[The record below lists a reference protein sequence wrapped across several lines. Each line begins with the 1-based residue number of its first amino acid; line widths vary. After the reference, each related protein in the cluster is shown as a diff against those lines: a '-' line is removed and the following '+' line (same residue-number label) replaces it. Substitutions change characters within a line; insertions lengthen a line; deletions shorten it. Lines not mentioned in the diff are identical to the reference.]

1 MKRLIPIALLLL
13 VIPVVVASQRI
24 KSQRDNDP
32 ESFAGQRWEYL
43 VVANPSATNFAAT
56 GNPDMR
62 KEDAPFR
69 EGFVLETQ
77 LDKLG
82 ARGWELVS
90 VEGTSNNPVYYFKRA
105 K

>member
-1 MKRLIPIALLLL
+1 MKRLIPCLLLLL
-13 VIPVVVASQRI
+13 VPALVLSQRTRF
-24 KSQRDNDP
+24 QRDTDS

-43 VVANPSATNFAAT
+43 VVSNPAATNFSPT

-90 VEGTSNNPVYYFKRA
+90 VSGTPNSPVYYFRRA